1 MTNETKQLAE
11 ELLEEILNSVFIMRY
26 DKQSKTSIRYAKI
39 FMKDLSFYW
48 YKEKLKIYTRHILDS
63 EKVMLSAIEDSL
75 DCINISYRLL
85 ISRYDKLSPE
95 EKITYGKPFISK
107 QLLKLVQQGH
117 L

>member
-11 ELLEEILNSVFIMRY
+11 ELLEEILNSVFIM
-26 DKQSKTSIRYAKI
+26 
-39 FMKDLSFYW
+39 
-48 YKEKLKIYTRHILDS
+48 
-63 EKVMLSAIEDSL
+63 
-75 DCINISYRLL
+75 
-85 ISRYDKLSPE
+85 RYDKLSPE